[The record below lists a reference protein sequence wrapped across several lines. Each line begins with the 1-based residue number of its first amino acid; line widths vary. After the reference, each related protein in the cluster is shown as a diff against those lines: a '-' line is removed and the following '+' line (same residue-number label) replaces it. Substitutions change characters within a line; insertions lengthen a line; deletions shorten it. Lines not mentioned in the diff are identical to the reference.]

1 MVNVRSRSVGDDM
14 TTMEVD
20 KLSMLLIP
28 PDSSLPEWQKTDY
41 SAIKTS
47 SDDNCLFNVL
57 SLPFGIAGINMRLQV
72 LFSSYNC
79 EQTII
84 ATAVDVRKPYE
95 RRSRNLR

>member
-1 MVNVRSRSVGDDM
+1 MVNVRSRSVGDDT

-28 PDSSLPEWQKTDY
+28 PDSSLPDWQKTDY

-57 SLPFGIAGINMRLQV
+57 SLGIAGINMRLQV

-84 ATAVDVRKPYE
+84 ATAVDGRKPYE
-95 RRSRNLR
+95 RR